1 MRVFMTLN
9 CQKFFAL
16 GLAACVLAAGVAD
29 AQGPPPPDAMPY
41 PSQPATPLSQDQLD
55 ALLAPIAL
63 YPDQLLSQVLIA
75 STYPLEV
82 VEAARFVQQNP
93 GLEADALDQALA
105 GKNWDPSVQS
115 LAAFPQVLAMMNDK
129 LDWTQQVGD
138 AFLANQEQVMQTVQS
153 LRARAQAA
161 GNLQSNEQQRVIEQ
175 DRSIV
180 IEPAQPQFVYVPV
193 YNPLVIYGPWWAP
206 AYRPWYWYPPPV
218 YGYPPLGP
226 AFGVGIVWG
235 TAWAV
240 SYNHWGWARPN
251 WHGGTINVNVSN
263 NYFFNRPQ
271 YRDRYQGGTWQH
283 FPEHRRG
290 VAYRD
295 VNVQNQYVRTNNAGV
310 QSREAYRGRDVSR
323 PTAQPVP
330 GAAQRPATFERAP
343 VGSAQRPTERPATMD
358 RPSPTTPANAMV
370 RPSPSP
376 SAGIPTRSAPTFN
389 PNLLLPGS
397 NGAA

>member
-1 MRVFMTLN
+1 MARDCERCQPGILLRRPLMTNRLRYLPL
-9 CQKFFAL
+9 CLLAL
-16 GLAACVLAAGVAD
+16 TMVTTTASQAQQNYAAGD
-29 AQGPPPPDAMPY
+29 YQTF
-41 PSQPATPLSQDQLD
+41 ATAPLPQDQLD

-63 YPDQLLSQVLIA
+63 YPDQLLSQELIA

-93 GLEADALDQALA
+93 GLKADALDQALA

-129 LDWTQQVGD
+129 LDWTQQLGD
-138 AFLANQEQVMQTVQS
+138 AFLTNQEQVMQTVQS

-161 GNLQSNEQQRVIEQ
+161 GNLQSNEQQRIIEQ

-193 YNPLVIYGPWWAP
+193 YNPLVIYGPWWAL

-310 QSREAYRGRDVSR
+310 QTREAYRGRDVSR

-343 VGSAQRPTERPATMD
+343 VGSAQRPTERP
-358 RPSPTTPANAMV
+358 
-370 RPSPSP
+370 
-376 SAGIPTRSAPTFN
+376 
-389 PNLLLPGS
+389 
-397 NGAA
+397 